1 MSHPSSLFGLAAA
14 MLVALPAT
22 GVAAPTVDLTELAR
36 AAKAITATASSE
48 PSDGKYKAA
57 KAFDGDWT
65 SSSTDAWHSDPDGGT
80 NQWLACQFKD
90 SFESGRFIMVL
101 SYSIYY
107 NQAWCGAGGTSQYPR
122 KLPKSWTLEGSN
134 DGVTWTTLDTHQD
147 WNGWTLNAW
156 NTFCV
161 SDAVGCF
168 RHYRLNMTATCNGY
182 ASHQYYVIPELKL
195 YGKVFDTQAEASAL
209 RVWLGGKGSGNWN
222 DAAEWS
228 EGTSGQTVPGAGD
241 SAFIPGGSTVT
252 LSESNP
258 SCASVEIS
266 GTLLMT
272 NWTTRL
278 NATDITISSGGNL
291 TCGAAVTNEAWLSRV
306 WVACSNLTIAS
317 GGKIDVNSK
326 GYAGHEYVAKKYFR
340 GYGPGGSYVAG
351 GNYSCGASHGGHGG
365 RVINSEYTIPI
376 IMPYDNPTAP
386 ELPGSSGASGY
397 ADGGKNG
404 GGAVKIEATGSVV
417 VNGSILA
424 NGANASSY
432 GTVSSS
438 TTWSFSGTQ
447 DNHDQAGAGGSIFIE
462 CRTFA
467 GAGTLSAVGGGG
479 CWPFSS
485 VPSHPAGGGMI
496 AVHYDREAEQSVS
509 VDGMTITADSGQ
521 HLRYLK
527 DKIDVYR
534 STNVDDKYDDKGVNA
549 GMGTI
554 HFTDDRIA
562 QQLAGKTLTGNIL
575 GITNFV
581 HEGDWNFTGGRVMFG
596 EEGVNV
602 RVNGNLTF
610 SGDDSRLEIG
620 GGVTTNWDVF
630 VVMYAG
636 TNANSLTVTGDLM
649 LGGVSRLDIRS
660 AATGGV
666 GDIGSYVRV
675 GGTMTISTNCFVYSW
690 GDIESLSAPHFVV
703 GSLDVQTGGVFSA
716 YGRGGRG
723 SYYSYS
729 TYYATVYGNQKFGK
743 GPGAATGTSSC
754 VGASHGGKG
763 GGGGSGEPKAVYD
776 DDVRPYMAGSGGC
789 NYGNKYSFGGAG
801 GGLVYVT
808 ASNGTIRVDGTVDAS
823 GRGGSIL
830 GQGYGSGGS
839 GGTIFLES
847 ARFCGGETG
856 KLLAEGGDTKP
867 HQNVAS
873 GSGGG
878 GRIAVWCG
886 APWSAGLR
894 KTRKVISATPL
905 TDYPEAMS
913 YLGSYSAANGPVLGD
928 YGRNNS
934 TGKVGTVRFCY
945 TKPPTGVRIILR

>member
-1 MSHPSSLFGLAAA
+1 MAS
-14 MLVALPAT
+14 VAPLK

-36 AAKAITATASSE
+36 AAKAITATASSS
-48 PSDGKYKAA
+48 PSDGKYLPKQVV
-57 KAFDGDWT
+57 DGDWT
-65 SSSTDAWHSDPDGGT
+65 SSSTDAWHSDPNGGT
-80 NQWLACQFKD
+80 NQWLACQFSD

-107 NQAWCGAGGTSQYPR
+107 NQAWCGAGTSQYPR
-122 KLPKSWTLEGSN
+122 KLPRAWTFEGSN

-147 WNGWTLNAW
+147 WNGWTKNAW
-156 NTFCV
+156 NTFSV

-182 ASHQYYVIPELKL
+182 AAHQYYVIPELKL

-209 RVWLGGKGSGNWN
+209 RVWLGGSGNGSWN

-228 EGTSGQTVPGAGD
+228 EGTSGQTVPGSED
-241 SAFIPGGSTVT
+241 SVVIPVGSTVT
-252 LSESNP
+252 LSESNANC
-258 SCASVEIS
+258 SYVEVA
-266 GTLLMT
+266 GTIVMT
-272 NWTTRL
+272 NWTTRFS
-278 NATDITISSGGNL
+278 ATDIAIPSGGNI

-306 WVACSNLTIAS
+306 WVSCSNLTIAS
-317 GGKIDVNSK
+317 GGKIDVNYR
-326 GYAGHEYVAKKYFR
+326 GYAGHEYVATKYFR

-365 RVINSEYTIPI
+365 RTIKLDYVLPI
-376 IMPYDNPTAP
+376 IMPYDDPTAP
-386 ELPGSSGASGY
+386 ELPGSSGAAGY
-397 ADGGKNG
+397 GAGGRNG

-417 VNGSILA
+417 VDGSILA

-496 AVHYDREAEQSVS
+496 AMHYDREAEQSVS

-610 SGDDSRLEIG
+610 SGSDSRLEIG
-620 GGVTTNWDVF
+620 GGVVTNWDSYI
-630 VVMYAG
+630 VMYAG
-636 TNANSLTVTGDLM
+636 TNANSLTVTGDLT
-649 LGGVSRLDIRS
+649 LGGVSRLDIRA
-660 AATGGV
+660 AATNGV
-666 GDIGSYVRV
+666 ERFGSYVKV

-690 GDIESLSAPHFVV
+690 SDRRNLGSPHFEV
-703 GSLDVQTGGVFSA
+703 GSLDVQTGGVLSA
-716 YGRGGRG
+716 AHRGGRG
-723 SYYSYS
+723 SYRTHT
-729 TYYATVYGNQKFGK
+729 TYYGTDDWGI
-743 GPGAATGTSSC
+743 GPGSVRSSNYTQ
-754 VGASHGGKG
+754 GASHGGKG
-763 GGGGSGEPKAVYD
+763 GGGAAKATYGD
-776 DDVRPYMAGSGGC
+776 ALRPVLPGSGGAAYW
-789 NYGNKYSFGGAG
+789 NQYTVSGSG
-801 GGLVYVT
+801 GGLIWVT
-808 ASNGTIRVDGTVDAS
+808 ATNGTIRVDGTMDAS
-823 GRGGSIL
+823 GRDGNLIGSGYGGGGSGGSIL
-830 GQGYGSGGS
+830 
-839 GGTIFLES
+839 LE
-847 ARFCGGETG
+847 AKRFFGGETG
-856 KLLAEGGDTKP
+856 RLVAIGGNTTP
-867 HQNVAS
+867 YSTVSS
-873 GSGGG
+873 GAGGG

-886 APWSAGLR
+886 APWSANLR
-894 KTRKVISATPL
+894 KSRKVISETPL
-905 TDYPEAMS
+905 TDYPESMS
-913 YLGSYSAANGPVLGD
+913 YLGSYSVDGGIAVGD
-928 YGRNNS
+928 YAETKGFP
-934 TGKVGTVRFCY
+934 GGVGTVRFCL
-945 TKPPTGVRIILR
+945 TKPPQGNSVILR